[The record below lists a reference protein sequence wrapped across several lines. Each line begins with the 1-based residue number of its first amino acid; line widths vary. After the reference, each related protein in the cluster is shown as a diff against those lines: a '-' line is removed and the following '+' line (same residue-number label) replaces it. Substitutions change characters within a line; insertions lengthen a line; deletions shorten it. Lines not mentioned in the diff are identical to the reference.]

1 MNRRRHPTG
10 PLAGLAISLTLLA
23 AACGGSAYGAA
34 SPSPAPTAAATTP
47 PSPGAT
53 AAPSAAPS
61 QPPSNG
67 ALQVTVATGT
77 AGTYLAGRDGLALY
91 VFKKD
96 SGTTSSCYDACATAW
111 PPLLVGAGET
121 TTAGAGV
128 GGTFGTTSRTDG
140 TTQVTYDGAPLYYFA
155 GDSTAGDTNGQ
166 GLNGVWFLATP

>member
-10 PLAGLAISLTLLA
+10 PLAALAISLTLLA

-34 SPSPAPTAAATTP
+34 SPAPTEVATTP
-47 PSPGAT
+47 PSAGAT
-53 AAPSAAPS
+53 AAPSVAPPGS
-61 QPPSNG
+61 G
-67 ALQVTVATGT
+67 ALQVTVATGSG
-77 AGTYLAGRDGLALY
+77 GTYLAGRDGLALY

-111 PPLLVGAGET
+111 PPLLVGPGET

-166 GLNGVWFLATP
+166 GLNGVWFLAAP